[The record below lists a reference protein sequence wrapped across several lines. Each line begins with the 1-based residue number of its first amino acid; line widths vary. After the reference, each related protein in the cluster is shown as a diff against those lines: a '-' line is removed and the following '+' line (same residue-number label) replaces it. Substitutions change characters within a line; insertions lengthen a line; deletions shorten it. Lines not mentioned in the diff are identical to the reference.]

1 MKDCSKPRAEGAR
14 DFPGS
19 RGRRHGRRGRGTSA
33 GDSSGSFD
41 SSETGRIVYVGG
53 DEFSMGNAGVESSQP
68 IGPTG
73 FVSGTTRMSSA
84 DALPLRQVTLGN
96 DQDFSA
102 GEVPVDRS
110 GEHIRADLS
119 LPGSAGSCMARV
131 ILDSGS
137 ELTSVGEGLVT
148 QMFTQ
153 FGEDRLQIPFENGP
167 QTVLTATG
175 LPVKVTHKTVPIA
188 VSLRTPWGA
197 VEMTPIT
204 FAVRPGNN
212 NVVVFGRATM
222 KELGIDLYPM
232 AMEKLRPRAVPV
244 QFVEPSPCYLPT
256 RRIYFV
262 PPDAFR
268 EEAAPADVA
277 VERSVDRE
285 SDRLMDPAEEQGA
298 KDRALEN
305 SVQQAERS
313 LSAEGAHRLRD
324 SLARR
329 VDTFH
334 GALRGDPPA
343 RVEPGVQPQPQ
354 VKAEKAKSHRCDPVK
369 TGWLALR
376 IAALVALGLLYC
388 SMQEY
393 TCICLI
399 PSA

>member
-19 RGRRHGRRGRGTSA
+19 RGRRHGREGRGTSA

-68 IGPTG
+68 IGPAG
-73 FVSGTTRMSSA
+73 FVSGASPVVVTNGTTRMSSA

-137 ELTSVGEGLVT
+137 ELTSIGEGLVT

-188 VSLRTPWGA
+188 VGLRTPWGA
-197 VEMTPIT
+197 VEMPPIT

-212 NVVVFGRATM
+212 WQQQRGR
-222 KELGIDLYPM
+222 
-232 AMEKLRPRAVPV
+232 V
-244 QFVEPSPCYLPT
+244 
-256 RRIYFV
+256 
-262 PPDAFR
+262 
-268 EEAAPADVA
+268 
-277 VERSVDRE
+277 
-285 SDRLMDPAEEQGA
+285 
-298 KDRALEN
+298 
-305 SVQQAERS
+305 
-313 LSAEGAHRLRD
+313 
-324 SLARR
+324 
-329 VDTFH
+329 
-334 GALRGDPPA
+334 
-343 RVEPGVQPQPQ
+343 
-354 VKAEKAKSHRCDPVK
+354 
-369 TGWLALR
+369 W
-376 IAALVALGLLYC
+376 
-388 SMQEY
+388 
-393 TCICLI
+393 
-399 PSA
+399 